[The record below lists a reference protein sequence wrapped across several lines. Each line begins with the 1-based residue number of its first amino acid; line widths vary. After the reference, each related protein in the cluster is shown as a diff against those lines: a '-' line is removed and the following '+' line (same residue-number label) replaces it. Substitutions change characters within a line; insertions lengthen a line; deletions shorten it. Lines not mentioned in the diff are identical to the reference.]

1 MASTSLIFIG
11 SQFCIYSG
19 FIILK
24 LGLIGNLI
32 NLFVLFS
39 TRTNPCSFL
48 LWLASIFNIIT
59 LLAGLLPR
67 ILSIGF
73 SVDASSTSLMWC
85 KSRWFLSYTSA
96 FTSLTCICFAS
107 IDRYLVSSQYIQWHH
122 RSKLK
127 TAKLAIVIATS
138 VIMLIHIPFIAF
150 YHIIQ
155 VNNSNGNVIY
165 QQCFGTNTAW
175 NSYVNY
181 FTRPM
186 LGSIMPGTVLA
197 VTGWRTYLNIKLR
210 MLVHPGGTFQRGL
223 TTMILLQ
230 SILIIIPVVPFSIII
245 IYQIATTSTSKT
257 AYRLAQETVVFNIAN
272 IFLYI
277 SYASNFYVYFFSAK
291 SYRKEL
297 FRLVSYFVCYR
308 SHRVEIRRM

>member
-1 MASTSLIFIG
+1 MSSTSLIFFG
-11 SQFCIYSG
+11 SQFCIYFG

-24 LGLIGNLI
+24 LGLIGNLS

-48 LWLASIFNIIT
+48 LWFASISNIIT
-59 LLAGLLPR
+59 LLTGLLPR

-73 SVDASSTSLMWC
+73 SVDASSTSLTWC

-107 IDRYLVSSQYIQWHH
+107 IDRYLVSCQYMQWHN
-122 RSKLK
+122 RNKLK
-127 TAKLAIVIATS
+127 TAKLAILIATS
-138 VIMLIHIPFIAF
+138 VIMLTHIPFIVF

-155 VNNSNGNVIY
+155 VNNSNDNVIY
-165 QQCFGTNTAW
+165 QCSGTNAAW
-175 NSYVNY
+175 TSYVNY

-197 VTGWRTYLNIKLR
+197 VTGWRTYLNIKSR
-210 MLVHPGGTFQRGL
+210 MLVHLGGTFQRGL
-223 TTMILLQ
+223 TSMILLQ
-230 SILIIIPVVPFSIII
+230 SILIIIPVVPFSIIV
-245 IYQIATTSTSKT
+245 IYQIATTSTNKT
-257 AYRLAQETVVFNIAN
+257 AYRLAQETMVFNIAN
-272 IFLYI
+272 ILLYI

-297 FRLVSYFVCYR
+297 LRFVSHFVCCR
-308 SHRVEIRRM
+308 SNRVEMRRM